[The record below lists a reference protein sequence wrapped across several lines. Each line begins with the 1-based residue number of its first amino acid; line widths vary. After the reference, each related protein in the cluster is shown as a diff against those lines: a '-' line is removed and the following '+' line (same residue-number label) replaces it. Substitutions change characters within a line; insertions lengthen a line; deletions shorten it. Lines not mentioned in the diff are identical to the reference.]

1 MIFDFMSKEMVYVFI
16 FIAKLLEVTIATI
29 RVVLI
34 SRGNRLVACLL
45 AAVEITIWLIVTS
58 TVLLGLAED
67 PLRAV
72 AYGVAFVFGIFLG
85 ILVEEKLA
93 LGLAQIEIIAEFE
106 AAKHITTTLRDRGY
120 GATTFDC
127 EGLEGHKLSIELKV
141 LRKDIPP
148 TIALL
153 KEHDVQFVT
162 ITDIRKVSVGSIG
175 RHMIRGKV

>member
-1 MIFDFMSKEMVYVFI
+1 MIFEFMSREMIYVFI
-16 FIAKLLEVTIATI
+16 FIAKLLEVAISTI

-34 SRGNRLVACLL
+34 ARGNRLVACLL

-72 AYGVAFVFGIFLG
+72 AYGVAFVLGIFLG
-85 ILVEEKLA
+85 ILVEDKLA
-93 LGLAQIEIIAEFE
+93 LGLAQIEIIAELE
-106 AAKHITTTLRDRGY
+106 AAKHMTNELRKRGY
-120 GATTFDC
+120 GATTFSC

-175 RHMIRGKV
+175 RRAIRGKV